1 MKKQKT
7 KAIALGA
14 MTCALYVLITLIIKP
29 IANGPVQVRLS
40 EALCVMPCF
49 TPYAIPG
56 LFLGCF
62 ISNFITGSLFLDTV
76 FGSIATLIG
85 AVGTYYLKK
94 NKYLCVLP
102 PIISNTL
109 IVPFVLAYV
118 YNFPGSVLYFMATV
132 GIGEI
137 ISCGIFGVSFYNLV
151 KRIILSEKL

>member
-1 MKKQKT
+1 MKTQKT
-7 KAIALGA
+7 KGIALGA
-14 MTCALYVLITLIIKP
+14 MTCTLYVLVTLAIKP
-29 IANGPVQVRLS
+29 IASGPVQVRIS

-62 ISNFITGSLFLDTV
+62 ISNFISGSLFLDTL

-85 AVGTYYLKK
+85 AFGTYFFRK
-94 NKYLCVLP
+94 NKYLSVMP

-118 YNFPGSVLYFMATV
+118 YDFPGSVYWFMATV
-132 GIGEI
+132 GLGELV
-137 ISCGIFGVSFYNLV
+137 SCGVLGVLLYNLV
-151 KRIILSEKL
+151 KKIIDKKML

>member
-1 MKKQKT
+1 MKTQKI
-7 KAIALGA
+7 KGIVLGA
-14 MTCALYVLITLIIKP
+14 MTCAVYVIVTLAIKP
-29 IANGPVQVRLS
+29 IASGPVQVRLS

-62 ISNFITGSLFLDTV
+62 VSNFISGSLFLDTV

-85 AVGTYYLKK
+85 AIGTYFFRK

-118 YNFPGSVLYFMATV
+118 YKFPGSVYWFMVTV
-132 GIGEI
+132 GAGELV
-137 ISCGIFGVSFYNLV
+137 SCGFLGIFLYNIV
-151 KRIILSEKL
+151 KKAWDKKL

>member
-1 MKKQKT
+1 MKEQKT

-14 MTCALYVLITLIIKP
+14 MTCALYVLITFLIQP
-29 IANGPVQVRLS
+29 IASGPVQVRIS
-40 EALCVMPCF
+40 EALCIMPCF

-62 ISNFITGSLFLDTV
+62 ISNFITGSLLLDTV

-85 AVGTYYLKK
+85 AIGTYYLRK
-94 NKYLCVLP
+94 NKYICVLP

-118 YNFPGSVLYFMATV
+118 YNFPGSVPYFMATV

-137 ISCGIFGVSFYNLV
+137 ISCGIFGVAFYNLV
-151 KRIILSEKL
+151 RRIILSGSL